1 MSNSKRAVI
10 IIIII
15 LLLVSFY
22 ESKRIGIFCFGDE
35 SFLCSFG
42 TGFSLVSENV
52 KSSLGL
58 AGFFNNEEAFWTNL
72 KKSPKIFTFYQEN
85 SPINTPIPT
94 LNPTPTPLPQKLKP
108 PYKIIIVGDSFI
120 AERFGV
126 QLEKKF
132 LQYKETEV
140 FRKGIYSTGLSRP
153 DYFNWNDQ
161 IKKLITANQPN
172 VAIVMFGANDGQ
184 DQKTVDGKVIYYST
198 KEWNEEYTKRV
209 ASFLDILSEN
219 KIFVFWLGNPM
230 ARDDY
235 YRKKMEN
242 LNSAYEA
249 ECKKLNNCFYIPTWD
264 ILKDSNGKYSAYL
277 PDENGKLQLAR
288 TSDGIHVT
296 IFGANILVEGVIEKI
311 KTKME
316 LAQLSD

>member
-1 MSNSKRAVI
+1 
-10 IIIII
+10 
-15 LLLVSFY
+15 
-22 ESKRIGIFCFGDE
+22 
-35 SFLCSFG
+35 
-42 TGFSLVSENV
+42 
-52 KSSLGL
+52 
-58 AGFFNNEEAFWTNL
+58 
-72 KKSPKIFTFYQEN
+72 
-85 SPINTPIPT
+85 
-94 LNPTPTPLPQKLKP
+94 
-108 PYKIIIVGDSFI
+108 
-120 AERFGV
+120 
-126 QLEKKF
+126 
-132 LQYKETEV
+132 
-140 FRKGIYSTGLSRP
+140 
-153 DYFNWNDQ
+153 
-161 IKKLITANQPN
+161 